1 MIVEM
6 ASVSLSEK
14 QSVELCDSIG
24 KMLVAEL
31 DSESIKKKVD
41 RMVADFVKKNMIKDD
56 PSDLSKK
63 IMWSVKVALKK

>member
-1 MIVEM
+1 VIVEM

-63 IMWSVKVALKK
+63 IMWSVKVTLKK